1 MSKFRLY
8 QHPWLSLL
16 AVMVVSIFSIYLAG
30 AVIFGIMGLPDD
42 LPVARFTQ
50 QLSFHILTGFV
61 LAPFVLRLPKGKS
74 TFRQYL
80 DDIGLSRIQPFLPLL
95 LLAFSCSFILALSQA
110 AASVM
115 YRFFEG
121 YPITGSFIRQVLDL
135 SSLHPSNSP
144 DLLLALPS
152 AFEEVAFRG
161 IALTVFLS
169 RYSERKSIVFS
180 SIGFSL
186 MHLLNLTSGREL
198 EWVLGQLVW
207 SFLLGLFYG
216 YAFVRTKSLMP
227 PMIVHFL
234 GNATISTF
242 SGYMISQA
250 STNVQIL
257 YQIAFSFG
265 ILPTTL
271 MIWWTRFFT
280 SRWLSTNDEQ
290 RSLDADQTAI
300 AKQSQRLS

>member
-16 AVMVVSIFSIYLAG
+16 AVMAVSIFSIYPTG
-30 AVIFGIMGLPDD
+30 PVIFGIIGLPDD

-61 LAPFVLRLPKGKS
+61 LAPFVLRLPKGKR
-74 TFRQYL
+74 TFRRYL

-95 LLAFSCSFILALSQA
+95 LLAFSCSLILALSQA
-110 AASVM
+110 AASVV

-161 IALTVFLS
+161 IALTVFLIS
-169 RYSERKSIVFS
+169 NCFFIRYPPNDS
-180 SIGFSL
+180 
-186 MHLLNLTSGREL
+186 HD
-198 EWVLGQLVW
+198 LVD
-207 SFLLGLFYG
+207 
-216 YAFVRTKSLMP
+216 
-227 PMIVHFL
+227 
-234 GNATISTF
+234 
-242 SGYMISQA
+242 
-250 STNVQIL
+250 QIL
-257 YQIAFSFG
+257 HLQVAVHK
-265 ILPTTL
+265 
-271 MIWWTRFFT
+271 R
-280 SRWLSTNDEQ
+280 RA
-290 RSLDADQTAI
+290 R
-300 AKQSQRLS
+300 